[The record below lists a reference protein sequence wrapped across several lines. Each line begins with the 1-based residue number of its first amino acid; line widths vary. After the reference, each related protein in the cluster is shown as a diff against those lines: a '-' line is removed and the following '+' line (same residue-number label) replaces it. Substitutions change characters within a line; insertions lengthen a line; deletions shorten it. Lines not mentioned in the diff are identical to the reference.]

1 MGGREQRSFV
11 WLLVGLGD
19 MVHQPQFGWGGD
31 HTELSPQRE
40 RGGGSGL
47 HGHQHGE
54 SAGAGALELTNCIG
68 DVAPCFADRGA
79 GRSSSVGTCTASA
92 RQWWNPKSRY
102 QCGSIEKSHCASFPH
117 TFSRISNLYWFMR
130 LDAQRLLSVLRLPAR
145 LTLDEAGYLLGFHP
159 EGISFLV
166 SAKILEPLG
175 DPPEGAPLWFA
186 AAQIMQLR
194 TDQKWLSKATKAVRF
209 HIKEKNEK
217 AKAKRGEPNPLVDSG
232 DRVVS
237 GGRCAIH

>member
-1 MGGREQRSFV
+1 ME
-11 WLLVGLGD
+11 LPL
-19 MVHQPQFGWGGD
+19 QP
-31 HTELSPQRE
+31 E
-40 RGGGSGL
+40 RGGEGAVYTVSSPVNLSTLAPGNSPTALVTL
-47 HGHQHGE
+47 HHVSRIAAQ
-54 SAGAGALELTNCIG
+54 AAAQV
-68 DVAPCFADRGA
+68 VAPVPPAPASG
-79 GRSSSVGTCTASA
+79 GTPSHGTNAAASRNRTA
-92 RQWWNPKSRY
+92 PP
-102 QCGSIEKSHCASFPH
+102 FPH

>member
-1 MGGREQRSFV
+1 
-11 WLLVGLGD
+11 
-19 MVHQPQFGWGGD
+19 
-31 HTELSPQRE
+31 
-40 RGGGSGL
+40 
-47 HGHQHGE
+47 
-54 SAGAGALELTNCIG
+54 
-68 DVAPCFADRGA
+68 
-79 GRSSSVGTCTASA
+79 
-92 RQWWNPKSRY
+92 
-102 QCGSIEKSHCASFPH
+102 
-117 TFSRISNLYWFMR
+117 MR

-194 TDQKWLSKATKAVRF
+194 TDQKWLSKATKAVRL
-209 HIKEKNEK
+209 HIREKNEK
-217 AKAKRGEPNPLVDSG
+217 AKAKRGQPNPLVDSG

>member
-1 MGGREQRSFV
+1 QSPFELSHYP
-11 WLLVGLGD
+11 VGVRD
-19 MVHQPQFGWGGD
+19 IIHQPQFGLGGD
-31 HTELSPQRE
+31 CMELSPQLE

-47 HGHQHGE
+47 PGHQHGE
-54 SAGAGALELTNCIG
+54 SAGAGALEFADCLGN
-68 DVAPCFADRGA
+68 VAPRFTDRGT
-79 GRSSSVGTCTASA
+79 GRGSSGGTCTASA
-92 RQWWNPKSRY
+92 RQWLNPKSRY
-102 QCGSIEKSHCASFPH
+102 QCGSLEKSHCASFPR
-117 TFSRISNLYWFMR
+117 TFSKISNLYWCMR

-194 TDQKWLSKATKAVRF
+194 TDQKWLSKATKAVRL
-209 HIKEKNEK
+209 H
-217 AKAKRGEPNPLVDSG
+217 
-232 DRVVS
+232 
-237 GGRCAIH
+237 

>member
-1 MGGREQRSFV
+1 ME
-11 WLLVGLGD
+11 LPL
-19 MVHQPQFGWGGD
+19 QP
-31 HTELSPQRE
+31 E
-40 RGGGSGL
+40 RGGGSRL
-47 HGHQHGE
+47 HGKQPGE
-54 SAGAGALELTNCIG
+54 SVDPGAWELTNRFG
-68 DVAPCFADRGA
+68 DIAPRFTDRGT
-79 GRSSSVGTCTASA
+79 GRGSSGGTCTASA

-166 SAKILEPLG
+166 SAKVLEPLG

-194 TDQKWLSKATKAVRF
+194 TDQKWLSKATKAVRL
-209 HIKEKNEK
+209 HIREKNEK

-232 DRVVS
+232 ERVVS